1 MIVQHDAAPG
11 KIAILVANKSRKRKG
26 FQKEPCTKKP
36 SAAYFGYL
44 KIFQFI
50 CKNPEERTCS
60 K

>member
-36 SAAYFGYL
+36 SAAYFAWIFKNLPIYL
-44 KIFQFI
+44 QK
-50 CKNPEERTCS
+50 S
-60 K
+60 